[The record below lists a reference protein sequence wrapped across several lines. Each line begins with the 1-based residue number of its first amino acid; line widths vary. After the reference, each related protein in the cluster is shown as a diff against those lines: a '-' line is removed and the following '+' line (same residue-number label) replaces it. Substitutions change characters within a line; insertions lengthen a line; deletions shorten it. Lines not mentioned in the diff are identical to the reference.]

1 MPALVPPEITM
12 DPQWQSQIEKD
23 LRVIIFLKFHLLYSK
38 TSFEI

>member
-23 LRVIIFLKFHLLYSK
+23 LRVIIFLKFYLLYSK